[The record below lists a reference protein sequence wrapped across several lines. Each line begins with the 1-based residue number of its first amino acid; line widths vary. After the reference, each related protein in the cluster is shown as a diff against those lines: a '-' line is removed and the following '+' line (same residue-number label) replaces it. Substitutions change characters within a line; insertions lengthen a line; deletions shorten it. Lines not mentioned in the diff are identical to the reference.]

1 MLGKRHNA
9 ALSKTQMECM
19 ECGKIVLSENQH
31 LHIRKSHKNKSVKFK
46 IVNDAKQQKLMFPVA
61 KVDNPDNPT
70 LHQFST
76 QTDSGD
82 IENRASTS
90 VDDSDRFHYQKDRE
104 SATRYVTGSRIKTA
118 LPQAIITSP
127 GPVNWVVVYQVLTFP
142 TAIGP
147 KSVLLCKIIPNS
159 NLNLK
164 NLFQGA

>member
-46 IVNDAKQQKLMFPVA
+46 IVNDAKLMFPVA
-61 KVDNPDNPT
+61 KVDNPDNLT

-90 VDDSDRFHYQKDRE
+90 VDDSPTFHNSDSINNNVPGE
-104 SATRYVTGSRIKTA
+104 C
-118 LPQAIITSP
+118 PMSP
-127 GPVNWVVVYQVLTFP
+127 EPEIN
-142 TAIGP
+142 
-147 KSVLLCKIIPNS
+147 
-159 NLNLK
+159 
-164 NLFQGA
+164 